1 MGLGRMLVSPGG
13 LLVAFVVFTLLMMLR
28 GNAVRPCSILVMFS
42 SSRVGFLR
50 HFLLQFD
57 EVAKEKHLN
66 RAEVSA
72 VSQIA
77 KPQGTDA
84 VSKNVLVLIWNHSFF
99 VIGLQE
105 DLDDLAAFA

>member
-1 MGLGRMLVSPGG
+1 MGLGRMFVSPGG

-28 GNAVRPCSILVMFS
+28 GSAMRPCSILVMFS

-50 HFLLQFD
+50 HFLLQCD

-72 VSQIA
+72 LPQICRA
-77 KPQGTDA
+77 AGRIA
-84 VSKNVLVLIWNHSFF
+84 HGLVCCPALPFLLRDLTLIW
-99 VIGLQE
+99 GLG
-105 DLDDLAAFA
+105 